1 MIKNSTLKTSIITQ
15 ASYNS
20 SNDSITYNYWGK
32 SFYFDS
38 LQISKL
44 KLKISQL
51 LENSNTINSS
61 DLIYTNS
68 SSDIPR
74 FKLKEFMKEKGI
86 SRTSRVEQST
96 CILLSKK
103 LLQELKEMDI
113 LFDNKETIYFVSE
126 ELANILYNKWS
137 NDNNY
142 YRKPEKPSS
151 NVDKWLY
158 LPKYYL
164 EPAASRNKSYVTDL
178 VNSKKYGKY
187 VSTHFTKEEVHIID
201 HRSKKWVDL
210 LDIVNFLYENP
221 NIKVV
226 FDEDLFKDLNKEG
239 MVLDSDIESTLKDM
253 IYSKDKDNI
262 KLGLEMI
269 SNLEV
274 NDYTLYKMSLLFNN
288 FINMGNDRI
297 NRNNRAQITQLAN
310 TNRNLKTLLNT
321 FKSKDIYWD
330 RDWKMFASG
339 LIKNFRGTEHEIL
352 IKEYFIDKLNNEFKS
367 LSGVKIEDIK
377 FA

>member
-1 MIKNSTLKTSIITQ
+1 MIKNSTLKTHIITQ
-15 ASYNS
+15 INYN
-20 SNDSITYNYWGK
+20 NHGDSMTYNNWNR

-38 LQISKL
+38 LQINKL
-44 KLKISQL
+44 RLKINQL
-51 LENSNTINSS
+51 LENNNTLSSS

-74 FKLKEFMKEKGI
+74 FKLKEFMIEKGI
-86 SRTSRVEQST
+86 NRTSRIEQST

-103 LLQELKEMDI
+103 LLQELKGMKK
-113 LFDNKETIYFVSE
+113 LFDDKEIIYFVSE
-126 ELANILYNKWS
+126 EVASMLYNGWN
-137 NDNNY
+137 NDKNY
-142 YRKPEKPSS
+142 YSKPKKPSS
-151 NVDKWLY
+151 SMNKWLY
-158 LPKYYL
+158 LPEYNLKPSTKNHANL
-164 EPAASRNKSYVTDL
+164 T
-178 VNSKKYGKY
+178 NSKKYGKY
-187 VSTHFTKEEVHIID
+187 VPTHFTKEEVYMID

-210 LDIVNFLYENP
+210 LDTVNFLYENP

-262 KLGLEMI
+262 KLGLELI

-274 NDYTLYKMSLLFNN
+274 NDHTLYKMSLLLNN
-288 FINMGNDRI
+288 FINMGGDRL
-297 NRNNRAQITQLAN
+297 NRSNRAQITQLSMN
-310 TNRNLKTLLNT
+310 NRNLKTLLNT
-321 FKSKDIYWD
+321 FKTKEIYWD
-330 RDWKMFASG
+330 RDWKTFASG

-352 IKEYFIDKLNNEFKS
+352 IKEYFIDKLNNEFAS

>member
-1 MIKNSTLKTSIITQ
+1 MIKNSILKTSIINQ
-15 ASYNS
+15 ANYNS
-20 SNDSITYNYWGK
+20 NNDSITYNHWGK

-103 LLQELKEMDI
+103 LVQELKEMNQ

-142 YRKPEKPSS
+142 YNKPEKPSS

-164 EPAASRNKSYVTDL
+164 EPAVSRNKSYVTDL

-187 VSTHFTKEEVHIID
+187 VSTHFTKEEVHMID
-201 HRSKKWVDL
+201 HRNKKWVDL
-210 LDIVNFLYENP
+210 LDTINFLYENP